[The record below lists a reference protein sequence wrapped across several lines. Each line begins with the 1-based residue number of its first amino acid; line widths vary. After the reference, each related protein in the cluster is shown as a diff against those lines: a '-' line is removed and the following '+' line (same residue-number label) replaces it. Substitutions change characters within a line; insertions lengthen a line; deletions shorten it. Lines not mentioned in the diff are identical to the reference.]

1 MEIQSY
7 KQMKRYLIFIAIISF
22 GACKSPEPRYPV
34 TQKSGSHI
42 SESIVKN
49 RELLEK
55 EINQIET
62 IIEADSTKEYKSS
75 QDGFWYTYNKKNP
88 DSSNTETPEFGDIVE
103 FDYSISTLDGK
114 TIYAEG
120 EKATKTYAIDQEQL
134 FSGLRQGVKLM
145 KEGETVTFLFPS
157 YKAYGYYGDKN
168 KIGTNWPIKT
178 KVTLNKISEQEK
190 IENQQ

>member
-1 MEIQSY
+1 
-7 KQMKRYLIFIAIISF
+7 MKRYLIFIVIITF

-49 RELLEK
+49 QELLEK
-55 EINQIET
+55 EITQIET
-62 IIEADSTKEYKSS
+62 IMEADSTKEYKSS
-75 QDGFWYTYNKKNP
+75 QDGFWYTYNKKNT

-103 FDYSISTLDGK
+103 FDYSISTLDGEA
-114 TIYAEG
+114 IYAEG

-157 YKAYGYYGDKN
+157 YKAYGYYGDLKR
-168 KIGTNWPIKT
+168 IGVNMPLKSTITVHSIKQI
-178 KVTLNKISEQEK
+178 N
-190 IENQQ
+190 